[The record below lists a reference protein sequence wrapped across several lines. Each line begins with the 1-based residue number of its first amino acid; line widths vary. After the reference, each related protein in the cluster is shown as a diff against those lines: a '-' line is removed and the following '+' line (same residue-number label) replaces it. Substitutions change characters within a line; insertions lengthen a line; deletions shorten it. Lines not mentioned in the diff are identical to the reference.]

1 MIITL
6 TTDFGPGPYVAA
18 MKGVIL
24 DVNPEARIV
33 DIDHGVGS
41 QDIRGGAYVMY
52 SAAPWFPFAVHVGV
66 VDPGV
71 GTNRRAIAIACEG
84 AMFVGPDNGLLIPAA
99 NKFGIKEVRQVTNR
113 EYTLRRA
120 SYVFHGRDIFAP
132 VAAHLS
138 KGAKMRELGPAIEDY
153 VNLDFG
159 TPQAD
164 EAGIRGEVLTVDRF
178 GNIVTNI
185 SRAAVSERWRFN
197 QDFDVSIGE
206 FEIRLRLLRTY
217 GEAGEGDILAT
228 ISSSGFL
235 EISRRNGAAAET
247 LRVTA
252 RSPVAIRPAPA
263 EASSRPCA

>member
-1 MIITL
+1 MIVTL

-24 DVNPEARIV
+24 DIDPGARIV

-41 QDIRGGAYVMY
+41 QDVRGGAYAIY

-71 GTNRRAIAIACEG
+71 GTARRAIAIACEG

-99 NKFGIKEVRQVTNR
+99 NELGIKEVRHVTNR
-113 EYTLRRA
+113 EYMLRRA
-120 SYVFHGRDIFAP
+120 SYVFHGRDVFAP

-153 VNLDFG
+153 VRLDFG
-159 TPQAD
+159 TPTVD
-164 EAGIRGEVLTVDRF
+164 DAGIRGEVLAVDRF

-185 SRAAVSERWRFN
+185 PRGAISERWRFN
-197 QDFDVSIGE
+197 QDFDASIGG

-235 EISRRNGAAAET
+235 EIAKREGSAAAT
-247 LRVTA
+247 LG
-252 RSPVAIRPAPA
+252 VAPRATVALRPAPT
-263 EASSRPCA
+263 

>member
-6 TTDFGPGPYVAA
+6 TTDFGLGTYVAS

-24 DVNPEARIV
+24 EIDPEAKVFDV
-33 DIDHGVGS
+33 DHSVAP
-41 QDIRGGAYVMY
+41 QDIRQGAYALY
-52 SAAPWFPFAVHVGV
+52 SATPWFPFAIHIGV

-71 GTNRRAIAIACEG
+71 GTERRGIAIACEG

-99 NKFGIKEVRQVTNR
+99 EMFGIKEVRHLTNK

-138 KGAKMRELGPAIEDY
+138 KGAKLRDLGPEVKDY
-153 VNLDFG
+153 VKLDFG
-159 TPQAD
+159 TPQVD

-185 SRAAVSERWRFN
+185 PRGIVSERWRFN
-197 QDFDVSIGE
+197 QELEVSVGGYD
-206 FEIRLRLLRTY
+206 IRLRLVRTY
-217 GEAGEGDILAT
+217 SEAPEDALLAT
-228 ISSSGFL
+228 MSSSNFL
-235 EISRRNGAAAET
+235 EIAKRNGSAAGLLNAKPRMPIT
-247 LRVTA
+247 V
-252 RSPVAIRPAPA
+252 RPAP
-263 EASSRPCA
+263 